1 MIQKLKTKQ
10 EVREE
15 MEREI
20 SRYLNSGGEI
30 NRVKQGVSGREDNS
44 NLNQTI
50 PFVEGE
56 KQTRTP
62 LTQTVKDLDER
73 KHKKKTPP
81 PAPVH
86 RPRKKI
92 IYDDFGEA
100 IREIWE

>member
-20 SRYLNSGGEI
+20 SQYLNGGGEI
-30 NRVKQGVSGREDNS
+30 NKVQQGMSGRENNS

-73 KHKKKTPP
+73 KSKKKTVT
-81 PAPVH
+81 PAVH
-86 RPRKKI
+86 KPRKKI

>member
-20 SRYLNSGGEI
+20 SQYITGGGEI
-30 NRVKQGVSGREDNS
+30 NTVEQGLSGRENNS

-73 KHKKKTPP
+73 KNKKQAPTQTAHK
-81 PAPVH
+81 
-86 RPRKKI
+86 PRKKI

-100 IREIWE
+100 IREVWE